1 MAGAGCVASD
11 SNRNT
16 RASIA
21 ERWRALPA
29 HEKVRWQKKADEV
42 EERRR
47 SVAAA
52 SFSDRRAVET
62 SNLSPS
68 QLKRLYARRLGSTV
82 RELAEQDVWTRGLG
96 LQNHHSPLRPELVS
110 EELDVAGL
118 AESFRETFGYDAE
131 MQRNPVKLPTF
142 CRSYLWAHGGICEKH
157 PCFGRV
163 AQLVHQF
170 DSGLQSKRVATSLLI
185 VNLQEEHTGQT
196 QWFFQ
201 GCVCRRPLLH
211 VLVRLWP
218 RAPGRLAMSMKD
230 GVPVLLTSHQMFLS
244 CVCSYLSIFPDDATA
259 SQLRPQA
266 AIYKS
271 FSCSHEEGDLVLLAG
286 EETHNIDLSS
296 RCKREAVPKP
306 KTMPSLP
313 FGLSSRSYKWQKKAG
328 PEASGHRVAEQ
339 PASSSSAGPVPR
351 YDEFESDLP
360 PGADVEFSQ
369 ALKAEAAAFKDAEA
383 APASSSSA
391 GDKPESREAV
401 EQDSKP
407 SSAGGVSA
415 AASAAGAAGQNG
427 VFFQRNLGVLDIG
440 PSPRKGLMCMN
451 CGGKI
456 EKGELKFSFAYR
468 LNKPPRSIHVACVA
482 QIQKD
487 LVQPCIDSLHR
498 LLMNPKV
505 QESELLKPACTQ
517 ALGFLEG

>member
-1 MAGAGCVASD
+1 
-11 SNRNT
+11 
-16 RASIA
+16 
-21 ERWRALPA
+21 
-29 HEKVRWQKKADEV
+29 
-42 EERRR
+42 
-47 SVAAA
+47 
-52 SFSDRRAVET
+52 
-62 SNLSPS
+62 
-68 QLKRLYARRLGSTV
+68 
-82 RELAEQDVWTRGLG
+82 
-96 LQNHHSPLRPELVS
+96 
-110 EELDVAGL
+110 ELDVAGL

-296 RCKREAVPKP
+296 RCKR
-306 KTMPSLP
+306 
-313 FGLSSRSYKWQKKAG
+313 
-328 PEASGHRVAEQ
+328 
-339 PASSSSAGPVPR
+339 
-351 YDEFESDLP
+351 
-360 PGADVEFSQ
+360 FSQ